1 MKTFKL
7 TLFVMLLALIISSCS
22 HTNNFSQYNMAKS
35 KVLFEKA
42 FGSDINKVHQYSS
55 NTHSK
60 KESDAEFFSR
70 TALSIGSAF
79 IGNDIEDKFT
89 KAVNPDSIA
98 SAISQGVE
106 NTLIKY
112 FQIQTE
118 SDVAGE
124 YDYICIVALDKCE
137 ITSGSAGV
145 YLNVGATTR
154 ITDRKTG
161 GIVWEDSENENI
173 QLRFSTT
180 NYNSKSGLER
190 TLNDATQVAMLAS
203 LTEDEIRKAV
213 RNASS
218 EVSRLFCQTIQE
230 DFMEMNKKK

>member
-1 MKTFKL
+1 MKTIKVL
-7 TLFVMLLALIISSCS
+7 LFVMLLALIISSCS
-22 HTNNFSQYNMAKS
+22 HTNNFSQYNMEKT

-42 FGSDINKVHQYSS
+42 LGSDINKVHQYSS

-79 IGNDIEDKFT
+79 IGNDIEEKFT
-89 KAVNPDSIA
+89 KAVNPDSVA
-98 SAISQGVE
+98 SAISLGIK

-112 FQIQTE
+112 FQIQSE
-118 SDVAGE
+118 YDVAGD

-137 ITSGSAGV
+137 ITSGSAGI
-145 YLNVGATTR
+145 YLNVGATSR

-173 QLRFSTT
+173 QLRFSTA

-190 TLNDATQVAMLAS
+190 TFDDATQVAMLAS
-203 LTEDEIRKAV
+203 LTENEIRKAV
-213 RNASS
+213 FNASS
-218 EVSRLFCQTIQE
+218 EISRLFGQTIQE
-230 DFMEMNKKK
+230 DFMEMNNKK

>member
-1 MKTFKL
+1 MKTYKL
-7 TLFVMLLALIISSCS
+7 SLFVMLLALIISSCS

-42 FGSDINKVHQYSS
+42 FGSDINKVHQYSTD
-55 NTHSK
+55 NYSK
-60 KESDAEFFSR
+60 KKSDAEIFSR

-89 KAVNPDSIA
+89 NAVNPDSVV
-98 SAISQGVE
+98 SAISQGIE

-112 FQIQTE
+112 FQIQAE
-118 SDVAGE
+118 YDVAGE
-124 YDYICIVALDKCE
+124 YDYICIVALDRCE

-145 YLNVGATTR
+145 NLDLGATTR
-154 ITDRKTG
+154 IIDRKTG

-190 TLNDATQVAMLAS
+190 TLNNATQVAMLAS
-203 LTEDEIRKAV
+203 LTEDEIRNAV
-213 RNASS
+213 RNASF
-218 EVSRLFCQTIQE
+218 EVSRLFGKTIQE
-230 DFMEMNKKK
+230 DFMEMNKMK